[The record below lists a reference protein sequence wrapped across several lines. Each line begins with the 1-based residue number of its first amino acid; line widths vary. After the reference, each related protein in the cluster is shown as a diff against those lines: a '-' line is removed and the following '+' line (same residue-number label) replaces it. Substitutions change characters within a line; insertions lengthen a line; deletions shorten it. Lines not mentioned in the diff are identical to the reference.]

1 MFLIKSRVHQKGF
14 GLPESRVSS
23 NNPRSKSIQPDLLVH
38 PNRSVERLLNVPSQS
53 SLNRAEHNAKQARE
67 LKYFTSNKKIKHVID
82 FFQRK
87 RSQQVLG
94 VMSTERLKNSIE
106 VTTRKGFNFN
116 ERTVEQVA
124 SVQGLFKLDR
134 DQSSNSKYQV
144 KQLDVNSVGTR
155 NKSECLPTI
164 TRYKPPKTTHTS
176 VQQSNE
182 LTKSNTI

>member
-1 MFLIKSRVHQKGF
+1 MLTLRPTSENDEREPQNPIKEDKSKQMFLIKSRVHQKGF

-116 ERTVEQVA
+116 
-124 SVQGLFKLDR
+124 
-134 DQSSNSKYQV
+134 
-144 KQLDVNSVGTR
+144 
-155 NKSECLPTI
+155 
-164 TRYKPPKTTHTS
+164 
-176 VQQSNE
+176 
-182 LTKSNTI
+182 